1 MNIVKN
7 VLGNKMGEQFMSHCL
22 ICFVEKDIF
31 STITKD
37 DVIDRFKKVKNKRI
51 EIVKCE

>member
-7 VLGNKMGEQFMSHCL
+7 VLRNKMGKKFISDCL

-37 DVIDRFKKVKNKRI
+37 DVIDRFKKVKNREGKL
-51 EIVKCE
+51 